1 MNPNEVVS
9 HIEPKKKWL
18 DVDLKG
24 LWRYRDL
31 YYMNVKR
38 DLITQY
44 KQTIMGPL
52 WYVIQPMLTTIMYM
66 LVFGGLAG
74 ISTDG
79 VPQPLFYLC
88 GVCLWTYFN
97 SCFTSCSNVFAANQN
112 VFGKVYFPR
121 LVVPL
126 GSVTSNLIRF
136 AIQFGLFL
144 VVFVYYIIVKDYVPS
159 FGFFN
164 DYGCVLGT
172 FVTFLLPILLVFMVG
187 MHALSWGLII
197 TSLTTKYR
205 DLTLLVTFGVQLLMY
220 ATPVIYPLSF
230 APVQYRVFLNANP
243 LTPVFEAFK
252 YAFVGAGTFDI
263 ISLGY
268 SFIILCVVMFF
279 AVILFNRT
287 EQRFMDTV

>member
-1 MNPNEVVS
+1 MNPNEVIS

-52 WYVIQPMLTTIMYM
+52 WYIIQPMLTTIMYM
-66 LVFGGLAG
+66 LVFGGLAS

-88 GVCLWTYFN
+88 GVCLWTYFQT
-97 SCFTSCSNVFAANQN
+97 CFTSCSNVFAANQN

-172 FVTFLLPILLVFMVG
+172 FVTFFLSLLLVFMVG

-252 YAFVGAGTFDI
+252 YAFVGAGTFDV

-268 SFIILCVVMFF
+268 SFITLCVVMFF

>member
-24 LWRYRDL
+24 LLRYRDL

-144 VVFVYYIIVKDYVPS
+144 VVFVYYIVVKDYVPS

-164 DYGCVLGT
+164 DYGCVLAT
-172 FVTFLLPILLVFMVG
+172 IVTLLLPILLVFMVG
-187 MHALSWGLII
+187 MHALAWGLII

-205 DLTLLVTFGVQLLMY
+205 DLNMLIAFGVQLLMY
-220 ATPVIYPLSF
+220 VTPVIYPLSF

-243 LTPVFEAFK
+243 LTPIFEAFK
-252 YAFVGAGTFDI
+252 YAFLGAGTFDV

-268 SFIILCVVMFF
+268 SFITLCVVMFF